1 MHAPAS
7 RSRFAPR
14 AIALALA
21 FCTGS
26 LATWLAT
33 APSALAATV
42 VAGIDGPS
50 WVAHLHGQGHAH
62 LHAHIEDVLATS
74 GASDAQTQQIDAILD
89 GAMQAEHSDLRRYH
103 ATLRSLEDLLA
114 APRIDDAA
122 VERVRADQDALFV
135 DTSRRLSETAVQV
148 ARVLTPAQRQ
158 SLRAELDRRMAAGMG
173 HHATQ

>member
-7 RSRFAPR
+7 RPRFAPR

-21 FCTGS
+21 FCTGGVV
-26 LATWLAT
+26 TWLAT

-50 WVAHLHGQGHAH
+50 WFAHMHGQGHAR
-62 LHAHIEDVLATS
+62 LHAHVEDMLATA
-74 GASDAQTQQIDAILD
+74 GANDAQKQQIDAIVG
-89 GAMQAEHSDLRRYH
+89 GAMQAEHADLRHYH
-103 ATLRSLEDLLA
+103 ATLRSLEALLA

-122 VERVRADQDALFV
+122 VERVRAEQDALFV

-158 SLRAELDRRMAAGMG
+158 ALRAELDRRMAAGMG
-173 HHATQ
+173 HHAVQ